1 MATIDAGGDAVDVLR
16 SNPVLFAAGAVNA
29 LVVVPAM
36 ALSILGIPILPELLS
51 LVSFFIG
58 PFVLAGTI
66 GMAHEALSGT
76 TTFDMFTEAGKRR
89 YLTMLIGSIIQSA
102 IAAVFAFLAGIGG
115 LFWVVWFFA
124 SGLGGGR
131 VGGLLNV
138 LTGPNI
144 QLLPLFAIAAPILL
158 GFLTVMFLIQ
168 FFPPAIVVENC
179 GPIESFKRSYAV
191 VRANLVPALGYST
204 IVLVIRLFSSLV
216 YAIPS
221 TAAVVN
227 RVRGGT
233 LGTEVTAAI
242 GIALV
247 TAVLLYPFQQAFAT
261 AFYVRH
267 ADVDATG
274 GEGSELNP
282 APV

>member
-1 MATIDAGGDAVDVLR
+1 MATIDAVGDAVDVLR

-36 ALSILGIPILPELLS
+36 ALSILGIPILPDLLS

-124 SGLGGGR
+124 SELGGGG

-144 QLLPLFAIAAPILL
+144 QLLPVFAIAAPILL

-179 GPIESFKRSYAV
+179 EPIESFKQSYAV

-204 IVLVIRLFSSLV
+204 IVLVIGLSSLV